1 MATRSQVK
9 FSDRGSVT
17 SNVYVH
23 WDGYPDSENG
33 RIAELKRFFNDVK
46 EQCGGVTN
54 DAEYLAAKY
63 IVWKA
68 LEQCDDDNPNPLK
81 FSGIGP
87 CLEDHGDIEYIY
99 LVDCDNRD
107 PETGFPTVT
116 YKEAGWRVKE
126 AAWLFLK
133 SSS

>member
-1 MATRSQVK
+1 MATRGQVK
-9 FSDRGSVT
+9 FVDRGCVAANIYT
-17 SNVYVH
+17 H
-23 WDGYPDSENG
+23 WDSYPDGECG
-33 RIAELKRFFNDVK
+33 RLNELNRFFQDVK

-99 LVDCDNRD
+99 LVDCDKRD

-116 YKEAGWRVKE
+116 YKEAGWRLRKE
-126 AAWLFLK
+126 ELTADQCVD
-133 SSS
+133 